1 MGGKNVCVAE
11 YWIMSIYFPVGIA
24 LFQANSMQLLN
35 VFGVQEKLLLTA
47 QQPHRPHFIDP
58 AESSSQYLTRWR
70 QLNIVQRTG
79 LGIVVGIFVQLLL
92 SLSIFLASRKFH
104 TFGTFSEHVSAEE
117 CRRGPE
123 WIPSILWQLLWS
135 WVFAPYI
142 LWKIRKIHDIHHWG
156 LQITCCLIAGLPGSP
171 MWLAALY
178 STTNVWAAINRYW
191 VPSLWFAPGI
201 MTMEAVTIFFPCY
214 ELIVSKRQR
223 DRFLEKL
230 QAWNEKKATS
240 GEKLNS
246 LSSRTPSEASRVPE
260 VYSRGALEKCLE
272 EDSGA
277 LLQFAA
283 AKEFSGENVIF
294 LNYVRDW
301 KAAWANIGE
310 SEPEYD
316 WNCDPEYHRL
326 HFFKI
331 AVEIYAAYIDMNL
344 AEYPINIESQIY
356 SDLRELFGE
365 ASHIIGQSVL
375 SIAGTR
381 ANGNLPESYNGMPT
395 YRKKLST
402 VVTVEEDTHA
412 LCSDAHF
419 HEGQSIMH
427 VESRVP
433 NSVIIPAN
441 FTADAFEQAEKSI
454 KNLKE
459 AAEIFKL
466 LNENENCDGN
476 QWIVVLGLSQRAIEI
491 LDGERRDILGGTSF
505 RFQLEGSTGLVKIVP
520 SSTHPMI
527 INECLTLIDEKLDS
541 MGIPWAGWG
550 WTERATYML
559 EGNDTKGKQPDQ
571 AFIPPSRRVARMGL
585 SERWPTLVIETGV
598 SKSLPRLRLNAR
610 DWFASSN
617 GEVRIVLLV
626 GITNS
631 EILFEKWQ
639 LAPISEPRPLTQE
652 SIDTLRQQDPKMPPL
667 IGQPASGQQAYCAQ
681 EVYLKLN
688 EVVGNPLVLPF
699 HAVCDRAPRE
709 GESNIVIERSDF
721 EQITKWIFE

>member
-1 MGGKNVCVAE
+1 MTTTVLREKDTQKNTSRMTFESVISILSLISYLRRSNRSESGTCRRCGTQLVS
-11 YWIMSIYFPVGIA
+11 YIHQPSTSSKFRSHPIM
-24 LFQANSMQLLN
+24 
-35 VFGVQEKLLLTA
+35 LLLY
-47 QQPHRPHFIDP
+47 D
-58 AESSSQYLTRWR
+58 
-70 QLNIVQRTG
+70 
-79 LGIVVGIFVQLLL
+79 
-92 SLSIFLASRKFH
+92 SR
-104 TFGTFSEHVSAEE
+104 
-117 CRRGPE
+117 
-123 WIPSILWQLLWS
+123 PSIL
-135 WVFAPYI
+135 
-142 LWKIRKIHDIHHWG
+142 
-156 LQITCCLIAGLPGSP
+156 
-171 MWLAALY
+171 
-178 STTNVWAAINRYW
+178 
-191 VPSLWFAPGI
+191 
-201 MTMEAVTIFFPCY
+201 
-214 ELIVSKRQR
+214 
-223 DRFLEKL
+223 
-230 QAWNEKKATS
+230 
-240 GEKLNS
+240 
-246 LSSRTPSEASRVPE
+246 
-260 VYSRGALEKCLE
+260 
-272 EDSGA
+272 
-277 LLQFAA
+277 
-283 AKEFSGENVIF
+283 
-294 LNYVRDW
+294 
-301 KAAWANIGE
+301 
-310 SEPEYD
+310 
-316 WNCDPEYHRL
+316 
-326 HFFKI
+326 
-331 AVEIYAAYIDMNL
+331 
-344 AEYPINIESQIY
+344 
-356 SDLRELFGE
+356 SDLPVGHVL
-365 ASHIIGQSVL
+365 HIFSSLNKVQ
-375 SIAGTR
+375 
-381 ANGNLPESYNGMPT
+381 
-395 YRKKLST
+395 
-402 VVTVEEDTHA
+402 
-412 LCSDAHF
+412 
-419 HEGQSIMH
+419 
-427 VESRVP
+427 
-433 NSVIIPAN
+433 
-441 FTADAFEQAEKSI
+441 
-454 KNLKE
+454 KE